1 MAEQLGWSPSS
12 WKAKPI
18 KQQPV
23 YEDQKELNEVLGQ
36 IKAYPPLIHVA
47 EIDTL
52 KNELARVCRGEKFL
66 LQGGDCAER
75 FMDCNK
81 NSIEDKLKIMLQM
94 SLVLT
99 YVGHMPVVR
108 VARMAGQYA
117 KPRSNPTEI
126 VNGVEVPSF
135 RGDNVNGFNVNDR
148 KNDPR
153 RLLSAYFHSA
163 ATLNYTRAALAGG
176 FANIRQAALWNFN
189 YVKEPELQ
197 KEYQTIVDNI
207 FDSLDFFDTL
217 ENTQGAQDTN
227 IRAVNL
233 YTSHE
238 GLILDYEEA
247 LTHSTEIFGVPCAG
261 GYGHYNSG
269 AHFLWIG
276 DRTRQIDGAHI
287 EYFSGIA
294 NPVGLKVGPTTDP
307 DELVELVSRL
317 NPNREAGKITLI
329 TRCGAGKVDDMLPK
343 FIETIQKSKHPVIW
357 SCDPMHGNTQS
368 TQSGLKTRLFKNI
381 HDEVEKSFVIHEK
394 MGTILGGVHL
404 ELTGENVTECLGG
417 SQNLLEQELHQN
429 YETYCDP
436 RLNYTQSLDLAFLIA
451 KRERNRKRGLFAGSR
466 RNSALPL

>member
-1 MAEQLGWSPSS
+1 
-12 WKAKPI
+12 
-18 KQQPV
+18 
-23 YEDQKELNEVLGQ
+23 
-36 IKAYPPLIHVA
+36 
-47 EIDTL
+47 
-52 KNELARVCRGEKFL
+52 
-66 LQGGDCAER
+66 
-75 FMDCNK
+75 
-81 NSIEDKLKIMLQM
+81 M

-117 KPRSNPTEI
+117 KPRSSATEV

-135 RGDNVNGFNVNDR
+135 RGDNVNGFSTTDR
-148 KNDPR
+148 KNNPQ
-153 RLLSAYFHSA
+153 RLLSAYFHSS
-163 ATLNYTRAALAGG
+163 ATLNYTRATLAGG

-189 YVKEPELQ
+189 FVKDATLQ
-197 KEYQTIVDNI
+197 HEYQTIVGNI
-207 FDSLDFFDTL
+207 FDSLDFFETL
-217 ENTQGAQDTN
+217 ESTQGTQDN
-227 IRAVNL
+227 VKGVNL

-247 LTHSTEIFGVPCAG
+247 LTHPTDIFGIPCSG
-261 GYGHYNSG
+261 NYTHYNSG

-276 DRTRQIDGAHI
+276 DRTRQLDGAHI
-287 EYFSGIA
+287 EYFSGIS
-294 NPVGLKVGPTTDP
+294 NPIGLKVGPTTDP

-317 NPNREAGKITLI
+317 NPNKEQGKLTLI
-329 TRCGAGKVDDMLPK
+329 TRCGASKVDDLLPK
-343 FIETIQKSKHPVIW
+343 FIETLKKSGHPVIW

-451 KRERNRKRGLFAGSR
+451 KRERNRKRGILSTR
-466 RNSALPL
+466 R